1 MTEKELQDILSMVED
16 IIAKENGDICHHVAE
31 LIRNIQKT
39 LNAQYQNELD
49 FIIEQINTVLAKHNI
64 DCSNRDRV
72 DGKEIANY
80 VEGNAPDVE
89 ILN

>member
-1 MTEKELQDILSMVED
+1 MTEKELHDILSQVEG
-16 IIAKENGDICHHVAE
+16 IIAKRKGDVCHKVAE
-31 LIRNIQKT
+31 LIRNLKIK
-39 LNAQYQNELD
+39 YQNELD